1 MRQVNYGISG
11 AHAERDAH
19 HVWKWRDSCTGEMG
33 PSEASDYCEELAYM
47 NMHRSIM
54 GYFWD
59 DGPKMEPNH
68 ILRALLLC
76 SGYWFSREPL
86 FSHHQT
92 HDILPRGAASHT
104 ECVTGWSIL
113 QKIWERDF
121 GTPGVSHAV
130 ECVFAADDRN

>member
-1 MRQVNYGISG
+1 
-11 AHAERDAH
+11 
-19 HVWKWRDSCTGEMG
+19 
-33 PSEASDYCEELAYM
+33 M

-86 FSHHQT
+86 FPHHQT

-121 GTPGVSHAV
+121 GTPGGVSHAT
-130 ECVFAADDRN
+130 ERVFAADEG

>member
-1 MRQVNYGISG
+1 
-11 AHAERDAH
+11 
-19 HVWKWRDSCTGEMG
+19 
-33 PSEASDYCEELAYM
+33 M

-76 SGYWFSREPL
+76 SGYGFSREPL
-86 FSHHQT
+86 FPHHQT

-121 GTPGVSHAV
+121 GTPGGVSHAT
-130 ECVFAADDRN
+130 ERVFAADEG